1 MVKWISAA
9 VTHRGKVRLVNEDSI
24 LAKDSEGIWAVAD
37 GMGGHAAGDY
47 ASQCIVQR
55 LSNLELSN
63 TDNEK
68 TAELIDEQLNQI
80 NELLIDYARDQK
92 FYTVGSTL
100 AALSLNK
107 SGMGLVHWAG
117 DSRVYE
123 LSSQGLIQL
132 TKDHS
137 LVQELVDMGEISE
150 EQALNYPSKNV
161 ITRAVG
167 AGERLCSGCLLV
179 YIDEPKVYLICSD
192 GLTNEVELSEIQKL
206 LTKLL
211 VEQISGP
218 LKSAALDEQTV
229 RQTLDQNA
237 QQLLDQVL
245 RTPANDNVSFVLV
258 ACWPEKA
265 A

>member
-1 MVKWISAA
+1 
-9 VTHRGKVRLVNEDSI
+9 
-24 LAKDSEGIWAVAD
+24 
-37 GMGGHAAGDY
+37 
-47 ASQCIVQR
+47 
-55 LSNLELSN
+55 
-63 TDNEK
+63 
-68 TAELIDEQLNQI
+68 
-80 NELLIDYARDQK
+80 
-92 FYTVGSTL
+92 
-100 AALSLNK
+100 
-107 SGMGLVHWAG
+107 MGLVHWAG

-167 AGERLCSGCLLV
+167 AGERLCSDCLLV

-218 LKSAALDEQTV
+218 LKSATLDEQTV

-237 QQLLDQVL
+237 QHLLDQVL

-258 ACWPEKA
+258 ACWSEIA

>member
-37 GMGGHAAGDY
+37 GMGGHAAGDF

-55 LSNLELSN
+55 LSGLELAN
-63 TDNEK
+63 TDNQK
-68 TAELIDEQLNQI
+68 TAEMIDHELHQI
-80 NELLIDYARDQK
+80 NELLIDYALEQK

-107 SGMGLVHWAG
+107 SGLGLVHWAG

-137 LVQELVDMGEISE
+137 LVQELVDMGELSE
-150 EQALNYPSKNV
+150 EQAARYPSKNV

-167 AGERLCSGCLLV
+167 AGERLCSDCLLV
-179 YIDEPKVYLICSD
+179 YVDEPKVYLICSD

-211 VEQISGP
+211 VAKVCGP
-218 LKSAALDEQTV
+218 LKKGQLDESQV

-237 QQLLDQVL
+237 AYLLDQVL
-245 RTPANDNVSFVLV
+245 ETPANDNVSFILV
-258 ACWPEKA
+258 ACWPEQA